1 MSGGITGLDNFYRS
15 HITGAPDALGAH
27 LVDPNMTDEA
37 ASKIR
42 TQTWIRGMHLMGALL
57 IYYMMMRDEEA
68 YKRAGEV
75 EKMNNFIIPVGDKY
89 FKMPISFTT
98 GMFYKAIP
106 ESILRSL
113 DEEDYGWEDVGAEV
127 IDQTKR
133 NLDFHIMPQALRPMY
148 NAIRNHN
155 DFTNEAIVPSFMEDL
170 PPELQRTE
178 YTSNVATGLAKVFG
192 VIPGPN
198 PLSSPQKM
206 EYLIRQYT
214 GYAGL
219 YSMMVG
225 DRIIRE
231 ATGQNIVGTRYDWG
245 PSSLLN
251 GQGIENFPVLG
262 DVIGDWREGNASTEK
277 FYELKDEM
285 DIYVRVVNKLQSEN
299 RVEDLRKFQE
309 DNAGLRKYR
318 TKVRAYES
326 YMKRWRERRDMVLM
340 SDRFTDE
347 QKRKILYD
355 MIEEKD
361 RALDGVITQPG
372 ERPLLG
378 VSQVRAALAEAG

>member
-1 MSGGITGLDNFYRS
+1 
-15 HITGAPDALGAH
+15 
-27 LVDPNMTDEA
+27 
-37 ASKIR
+37 
-42 TQTWIRGMHLMGALL
+42 
-57 IYYMMMRDEEA
+57 
-68 YKRAGEV
+68 
-75 EKMNNFIIPVGDKY
+75 
-89 FKMPISFTT
+89 
-98 GMFYKAIP
+98 
-106 ESILRSL
+106 
-113 DEEDYGWEDVGAEV
+113 
-127 IDQTKR
+127 
-133 NLDFHIMPQALRPMY
+133 
-148 NAIRNHN
+148 
-155 DFTNEAIVPSFMEDL
+155 
-170 PPELQRTE
+170 
-178 YTSNVATGLAKVFG
+178 
-192 VIPGPN
+192 
-198 PLSSPQKM
+198 
-206 EYLIRQYT
+206 
-214 GYAGL
+214 
-219 YSMMVG
+219 MMVG